1 MSEIIIDLSKYRN
14 HFSVWNKMGRMIWNI
29 TWLIL
34 FRPFFPGVFGRW
46 RIFLLKCFGAR
57 LEWTSSVYSTTKIWA
72 PWNLEMGAYAC
83 LGPYVDCYNQGK
95 ITIKAHTTISQKSYL
110 CASSH
115 DISDPLNTLIVAP
128 IIIEDQAWVA
138 ADAFIG
144 PGVHIGQG
152 AVIGARSAVFS
163 KVEPWTVVGG
173 NPARFIKPR
182 IIKDRTWKV

>member
-1 MSEIIIDLSKYRN
+1 MTELVIDLSKYRN
-14 HFSVWNKMGRMIWNI
+14 HFSLRNKLARVLWNMSR
-29 TWLIL
+29 LLL
-34 FRPFFPGVFGRW
+34 FRPFSPNFFNPWRVFV
-46 RIFLLKCFGAR
+46 LKCFGAR
-57 LEWTSSVYSTTKIWA
+57 LEWSSVVYATARIWA

-83 LGPYVDCYNQGK
+83 LGPGVDCYNQGK
-95 ITIKAHTTISQKSYL
+95 ITIRAHTTVSQKSYL

-128 IIIEDQAWVA
+128 ITIEDQAWVA

-152 AVIGARSAVFS
+152 AVIGARAAVFG

-173 NPARFIKPR
+173 NPARFIKNR
-182 IIKDRTWKV
+182 RIKDNKWNV